1 MSEKISSS
9 QVLENEHAYEGI
21 KPRFEGK
28 PVEVPVKRIEIG
40 IPDNEK
46 EYWKPGVMDSNNGLT
61 AAHAKDKPVVYLLE
75 SQDSAEFSKEGYES
89 GSAMV
94 PLTGGDQR
102 AWYKGSKSRDLA
114 ELHINAAARRSGVK
128 GRELKQVIN
137 GKEYDVT
144 TMNPFD
150 DGDFLDLSNVT
161 EILPDGKT
169 EIVNRDIVTQR
180 ANGELNRS
188 LDELI
193 GKMNG
198 NNNMLVWVTP
208 EGKVQIAPYSD
219 DRATRLRELGYTHGD
234 INVPHSNGESFK
246 HQDDEQAFAEIK
258 FADMKRKGEKM
269 TMQERQSKFGKVI
282 VPVAFMDLI
291 KH

>member
-1 MSEKISSS
+1 MSEKLSNSI
-9 QVLENEHAYEGI
+9 VLEQEQSVE
-21 KPRFEGK
+21 KSRFNGT
-28 PVEVPVKRIEIG
+28 PAEVPVKRIEIG
-40 IPDNEK
+40 IPDAEK

-75 SQDSAEFSKEGYES
+75 SQDSSEFRKEGYES

-102 AWYKGSKSRDLA
+102 AWYKGSKSHDLA
-114 ELHINAAARRSGVK
+114 ELHVNAAARRSGVK
-128 GRELKQVIN
+128 GRELKQIIN
-137 GKEYDVT
+137 GGEYGVV

-150 DGDFLDLSNVT
+150 DGDFLDMSNVS
-161 EILPDGKT
+161 EILPDGTT
-169 EIVNRDIVTQR
+169 EIVSRDIVTQR
-180 ANGELNRS
+180 ANGDLNRN
-188 LDELI
+188 LDEVI
-193 GKMNG
+193 GRMNS
-198 NNNMLVWVTP
+198 NNNTLVWVTP

-219 DRATRLRELGYTHGD
+219 ERAARLKELGYTDGD

-246 HQDDEQAFAEIK
+246 NQDDEQVFAEIT

-269 TMQERQSKFGKVI
+269 TMKERQSKFGKVI